1 MKSIAHFS
9 IKKSVTTSLI
19 IVTMIAAG
27 LIGILNMKSQLLP
40 NFNIP
45 VALIGVTWTG
55 AAPEDVDKLITTEIQ
70 DAIKGIEGIKDITGY
85 SSPGSSQVVVQMKYG
100 YDVDEAVRDMQ
111 SKINNIKSS
120 LPDDSDEPYVSKI
133 DINAQPIITYN
144 LSGKDLTSLYA
155 VADDQIKPLLEK
167 ITGVSQVDITGG
179 LVEEVRVEV
188 DPNKLSAYSLTVND
202 LKNVLLAA
210 NINTP
215 LGNIKSGDKE
225 FRVKIQGEIKTVEQ
239 VKDIVISNK
248 DGMRLKLSDVANI
261 TYTNEDI
268 SSKSRDNGKDSV
280 RIAVTKSDDGNTIE
294 IVEEVKNVISEIQKS
309 ASEEIK
315 FTIAQ
320 DDSTEINQSISNVAS
335 NALQGIVLAALVL
348 FLFLRNIRAT
358 LIVSVALPTS
368 VIVAFAFL
376 YIQGIT
382 LNIISLMGLALGVG
396 MLVDNS
402 IVVIDNIYRRMEEE
416 KEDKVTAAANG
427 ASEMT
432 IPIIT
437 STLTTV
443 AVFLPM
449 VVKQGMAREI
459 FHDMSYSIT
468 YSLAASIIIALT
480 FIPMAASKF
489 LDAKSAAVKE
499 GKYLKFV
506 KEKYVILLEKAL
518 RNKVKTILIAIGTL
532 ILSMVLG
539 VMTLKTEFMP
549 SMDNG
554 EYQISGTLAKG
565 LDLEKANR
573 IGKEVESIVAKDS
586 MTKSYSISVTAE
598 DFTLNVTVPSKAD
611 RKESLD
617 DIISSIRSKLQNIPD
632 VKLKVAKSGGGPGG
646 GGSNGD
652 VELKL
657 YGSDS
662 QILQAFSDT
671 VLTEIKKQKG
681 LVDVSSSNEGGNPEI
696 TFDID
701 RDKASYYGLS
711 VTEIANLISYQV
723 KGKETFTIKS
733 DGNDINVT
741 LRLAEEYRNNI
752 ENILNLYISTP
763 SYGEIKLSEI
773 ASMNIKE
780 GAATIQKENG
790 KNIVSIYANIEGIDL
805 TTATN
810 LMKQSVTSESI
821 PTGVTYSFGGNQ
833 EQFQDVMGDLAI
845 ALLAAICLIYFI
857 LAAQFES
864 YSLPI
869 IIMVSAP
876 LSLIGVFLG
885 FIITRVNFS
894 IMSMVGII
902 MLLGIVVN
910 NAIIL
915 IDYIVALR
923 EKGYEMHEAIKVAG
937 RTRLRPILMTTGTTV
952 FGMVPLALG
961 LGQGSEYYQG
971 MAITVIFGLLFSTLL
986 TLVIIP
992 VVYVLEENLR
1002 NKISKKFKRKNDT
1015 INYKEN

>member
-1 MKSIAHFS
+1 MAK
-9 IKKSVTTSLI
+9 
-19 IVTMIAAG
+19 
-27 LIGILNMKSQLLP
+27 
-40 NFNIP
+40 
-45 VALIGVTWTG
+45 
-55 AAPEDVDKLITTEIQ
+55 
-70 DAIKGIEGIKDITGY
+70 
-85 SSPGSSQVVVQMKYG
+85 
-100 YDVDEAVRDMQ
+100 
-111 SKINNIKSS
+111 
-120 LPDDSDEPYVSKI
+120 
-133 DINAQPIITYN
+133 
-144 LSGKDLTSLYA
+144 
-155 VADDQIKPLLEK
+155 
-167 ITGVSQVDITGG
+167 
-179 LVEEVRVEV
+179 
-188 DPNKLSAYSLTVND
+188 
-202 LKNVLLAA
+202 
-210 NINTP
+210 
-215 LGNIKSGDKE
+215 
-225 FRVKIQGEIKTVEQ
+225 
-239 VKDIVISNK
+239 
-248 DGMRLKLSDVANI
+248 
-261 TYTNEDI
+261 
-268 SSKSRDNGKDSV
+268 
-280 RIAVTKSDDGNTIE
+280 
-294 IVEEVKNVISEIQKS
+294 
-309 ASEEIK
+309 
-315 FTIAQ
+315 
-320 DDSTEINQSISNVAS
+320 AS
-335 NALQGIVLAALVL
+335 N
-348 FLFLRNIRAT
+348 
-358 LIVSVALPTS
+358 
-368 VIVAFAFL
+368 
-376 YIQGIT
+376 
-382 LNIISLMGLALGVG
+382 
-396 MLVDNS
+396 
-402 IVVIDNIYRRMEEE
+402 
-416 KEDKVTAAANG
+416 
-427 ASEMT
+427 
-432 IPIIT
+432 
-437 STLTTV
+437 
-443 AVFLPM
+443 
-449 VVKQGMAREI
+449 
-459 FHDMSYSIT
+459 
-468 YSLAASIIIALT
+468 
-480 FIPMAASKF
+480 
-489 LDAKSAAVKE
+489 
-499 GKYLKFV
+499 
-506 KEKYVILLEKAL
+506 
-518 RNKVKTILIAIGTL
+518 
-532 ILSMVLG
+532 
-539 VMTLKTEFMP
+539 
-549 SMDNG
+549 
-554 EYQISGTLAKG
+554 
-565 LDLEKANR
+565 
-573 IGKEVESIVAKDS
+573 
-586 MTKSYSISVTAE
+586 
-598 DFTLNVTVPSKAD
+598 
-611 RKESLD
+611 
-617 DIISSIRSKLQNIPD
+617 
-632 VKLKVAKSGGGPGG
+632 GGGG
-646 GGSNGD
+646 GGSSGD

-681 LVDVSSSNEGGNPEI
+681 LVDISSSNEGGNPEI

-923 EKGYEMHEAIKVAG
+923 EKGYEMYEAIKVAG

-971 MAITVIFGLLFSTLL
+971 MAITVIFGLTFSTLL

-992 VVYVLEENLR
+992 VVYVLEESLR
-1002 NKISKKFKRKNDT
+1002 NKISKKFKKKHNAV
-1015 INYKEN
+1015 NYKEN

>member
-70 DAIKGIEGIKDITGY
+70 DAIKGIEGIDDITGY

-443 AVFLPM
+443 AVFLPI

-489 LDAKSAAVKE
+489 LDAKSASVQD

-506 KEKYVILLEKAL
+506 KDKYIILLEKAL

-549 SMDNG
+549 SMDSG

-573 IGKEVESIVAKDS
+573 IGKEVETIVAKDS

-598 DFTLNVTVPSKAD
+598 EFTLNVTVPKKAD

-617 DIISSIRSKLQNIPD
+617 DVISSVRSKLQNIPD
-632 VKLKVAKSGGGPGG
+632 VKLKV
-646 GGSNGD
+646 NGA
-652 VELKL
+652 
-657 YGSDS
+657 YGNNWS
-662 QILQAFSDT
+662 
-671 VLTEIKKQKG
+671 
-681 LVDVSSSNEGGNPEI
+681 
-696 TFDID
+696 
-701 RDKASYYGLS
+701 
-711 VTEIANLISYQV
+711 
-723 KGKETFTIKS
+723 ETK
-733 DGNDINVT
+733 
-741 LRLAEEYRNNI
+741 
-752 ENILNLYISTP
+752 
-763 SYGEIKLSEI
+763 
-773 ASMNIKE
+773 
-780 GAATIQKENG
+780 
-790 KNIVSIYANIEGIDL
+790 
-805 TTATN
+805 
-810 LMKQSVTSESI
+810 
-821 PTGVTYSFGGNQ
+821 
-833 EQFQDVMGDLAI
+833 
-845 ALLAAICLIYFI
+845 
-857 LAAQFES
+857 
-864 YSLPI
+864 
-869 IIMVSAP
+869 
-876 LSLIGVFLG
+876 
-885 FIITRVNFS
+885 
-894 IMSMVGII
+894 
-902 MLLGIVVN
+902 
-910 NAIIL
+910 
-915 IDYIVALR
+915 
-923 EKGYEMHEAIKVAG
+923 
-937 RTRLRPILMTTGTTV
+937 
-952 FGMVPLALG
+952 
-961 LGQGSEYYQG
+961 
-971 MAITVIFGLLFSTLL
+971 
-986 TLVIIP
+986 
-992 VVYVLEENLR
+992 
-1002 NKISKKFKRKNDT
+1002 
-1015 INYKEN
+1015 